1 MRTAEELRY
10 LILAIQREGNR
21 RLAAGLRPLGVTPSQ
36 AEVLRVL
43 SDFGPL
49 TLVGLGELL
58 VCESTTSPSRLVDRL
73 ASQGLVEREAASGDR
88 RFVTLTLTA
97 DGRRVARQ
105 IVAVEDQLY
114 EELDRLTAGRP
125 IEPVLAVLR
134 GLADGTSAGEALDRR
149 RRAKA
154 PSYFALK
161 KSPRV
166 DGW

>member
-1 MRTAEELRY
+1 MRSAEELRY

-21 RLAAGLRPLGVTPSQ
+21 RLAAALRPLGVTPSQ

-73 ASQGLVEREAASGDR
+73 ASQGLVEREAAAGDR

-97 DGRRVARQ
+97 DGRGVARQ

-114 EELDRLTAGRP
+114 AELDLLTAGRP
-125 IEPVLAVLR
+125 IEPVLSVLR
-134 GLADGTSAGEALDRR
+134 GLADGTAAGAALDRR
-149 RRAKA
+149 RGAK
-154 PSYFALK
+154 P
-161 KSPRV
+161 P
-166 DGW
+166 G